1 MIEHLNSDNYEK
13 ENYVGK
19 LRNEKKN
26 LNNSAK
32 GTFDDEAKSGNNKG
46 QSNKLDSFT
55 KKNEDNGK
63 VKTSCGSMDSKH
75 NAKDNVEKQDNFVE
89 KVVQT
94 SARINVSGQSEP
106 MKQLLIQS
114 IHYLEDDIA
123 YDQGNS
129 ISGYIK
135 NKNATTE
142 NSYKEV
148 NHVDGQIEPK
158 RQFIESIHYLEDDS
172 AYDQGNLIG
181 GYIKNKNA
189 TENSFKEVNHG
200 QGRSRGEDKN
210 SDDSAKEKYK
220 IKSLK
225 NKFDEQFLTLSSER
239 LERQTTNIWNTL
251 NQKNLQTKIAED
263 KVTTGA
269 IEHILHLELLFTFH
283 R

>member
-106 MKQLLIQS
+106 MHSGRIQVFLS
-114 IHYLEDDIA
+114 NGCVGCIYLVKILA
-123 YDQGNS
+123 HCAMLQCMSRY
-129 ISGYIK
+129 
-135 NKNATTE
+135 NK
-142 NSYKEV
+142 
-148 NHVDGQIEPK
+148 PP
-158 RQFIESIHYLEDDS
+158 
-172 AYDQGNLIG
+172 
-181 GYIKNKNA
+181 
-189 TENSFKEVNHG
+189 
-200 QGRSRGEDKN
+200 
-210 SDDSAKEKYK
+210 
-220 IKSLK
+220 
-225 NKFDEQFLTLSSER
+225 
-239 LERQTTNIWNTL
+239 
-251 NQKNLQTKIAED
+251 
-263 KVTTGA
+263 
-269 IEHILHLELLFTFH
+269 
-283 R
+283 

>member
-63 VKTSCGSMDSKH
+63 VKTSSGSMDSKH
-75 NAKDNVEKQDNFVE
+75 NAKDNVEKQDNLVE
-89 KVVQT
+89 KVVET
-94 SARINVSGQSEP
+94 SASINVSGQSEP

-135 NKNATTE
+135 NKNAT
-142 NSYKEV
+142 
-148 NHVDGQIEPK
+148 
-158 RQFIESIHYLEDDS
+158 
-172 AYDQGNLIG
+172 
-181 GYIKNKNA
+181 
-189 TENSFKEVNHG
+189 ENSFKEVNHG
-200 QGRSRGEDKN
+200 QGKSRGQDKN
-210 SDDSAKEKYK
+210 SDDSAKEKNK

-225 NKFDEQFLTLSSER
+225 NKFDEQFLTPGSER

-269 IEHILHLELLFTFH
+269 IEHFYIWSC
-283 R
+283 